1 MKRSIEYLQKI
12 DSEFLTVNQ
21 VAEFMGVSKKTLYK
35 HIDTFPFRVEKIG
48 RRLLIP
54 KRAFIEY
61 VLRSR

>member
-1 MKRSIEYLQKI
+1 MNKSIEDLQNI
-12 DSEFLTVNQ
+12 DSEFLTVKQ
-21 VAEFMGVSKKTLYK
+21 VAEFMGVSRKTLYK